1 MRPQLAQRLVV
12 LPQVVQEDAHDLA
25 DARNPAAASGSGLRV
40 LVRGGRIGGQQLA
53 GSNQVPGDA
62 VRGLLREWPQ
72 LSADLLRQLL
82 ARDALRDRGALRQ
95 ARTIV
100 VPLRA
105 APGTLPACAAVIAAG
120 AAAVVPTRAAPIITT
135 GTAVITVLTTVTAAV
150 LTARATTIIALRTA
164 PIITTGTAVI
174 TVEAASA
181 IPALSTVPALAS
193 VVGALPGAVA
203 IEPAALPAG
212 APVVTVEPATAVA
225 SRAAA
230 IAARILAPVSAT

>member
-1 MRPQLAQRLVV
+1 M
-12 LPQVVQEDAHDLA
+12 
-25 DARNPAAASGSGLRV
+25 

-62 VRGLLREWPQ
+62 VRGLLREGPQ

-105 APGTLPACAAVIAAG
+105 APGTLPACAAV
-120 AAAVVPTRAAPIITT
+120 
-135 GTAVITVLTTVTAAV
+135 
-150 LTARATTIIALRTA
+150 LTARATTVIALRTA